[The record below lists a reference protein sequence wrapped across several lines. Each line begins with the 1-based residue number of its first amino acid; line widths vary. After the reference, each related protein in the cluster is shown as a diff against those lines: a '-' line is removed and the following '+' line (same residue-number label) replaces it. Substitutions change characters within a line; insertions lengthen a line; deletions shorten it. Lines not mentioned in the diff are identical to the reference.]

1 MISVEACN
9 LNSKDIVS
17 WPKGLQLERPHL
29 PWDLVLASALSGC
42 QGAASTEFLT
52 RSHLR
57 RLLFDFGLSLSKAVM
72 THLKAAL
79 VDGAQGG
86 AMQSAGGRGT
96 AGPWLPSYTVYMA
109 GSAWK
114 H

>member
-9 LNSKDIVS
+9 LNSKGIVN

-29 PWDLVLASALSGC
+29 PWELVLASALSGC

-57 RLLFDFGLSLSKAVM
+57 RLLFECGLSLAKAVM
-72 THLKAAL
+72 PHLKAAP
-79 VDGAQGG
+79 VAGARGG

-96 AGPWLPSYTVYMA
+96 AGPWLPSYTVYTV
-109 GSAWK
+109 GSAGK